1 MMATLLL
8 PTTLNAREH
17 TMDDSS
23 NFEETPPRPSGPW
36 PSEAEIELE
45 RRLISLEAGQNRTN
59 QLLMQ
64 LQLEYRQ
71 GVNQLGTKVDEL
83 AGLMKKFLS
92 NGDGD

>member
-1 MMATLLL
+1 MSDSD
-8 PTTLNAREH
+8 NF
-17 TMDDSS
+17 DDASP
-23 NFEETPPRPSGPW
+23 PPRPVGPVGPW

-45 RRLISLEAGQNRTN
+45 RRLISLESGQNRTN

-71 GVNQLGTKVDEL
+71 GVNQLGAKVDEL

-92 NGDGD
+92 NGY